1 MMSSL
6 APNAIGVANPPCQ
19 RNPRDLS
26 SYDYALDSRLIAQK
40 PTLPK
45 SAAKLLVYDRASDK
59 ITHTTFARLWDFI
72 PPKCLI
78 VLNDTQVI
86 RARIYGAKPSGAKIE
101 LLYHSKCNESGRFLV
116 QIRGKVRVGD
126 WVIFGGGVVAKV
138 VELCE
143 DGLRIVEFYE
153 SLGANL
159 SDFGD
164 LDSGKLD
171 SQYLDSFNFDSRH
184 FKMLDFPAL
193 MAFLEIHGHIPL
205 PPYIKRADSESD
217 SQDYQS
223 VFAKNIGSI
232 AAPTA
237 SLHFS
242 QNDMKAIAKRP
253 HCFISLHIGAGTFFG
268 VETHDITAHKMH
280 KESFFVSRDSANAIM
295 NASEILC
302 VGTTATRCVEYLA
315 QNLAQNVQNQ
325 TKSDSQIPRLWMNFR
340 GCAKRTTQIEHKVH
354 QGSELKHSTK
364 SRHKLNLG
372 DFGGECDIFINPLNP
387 PIKTSHILTNFHL
400 PKSTLIM
407 LVAGFIGIEKT
418 LEIYQI
424 AQDLEYKFYSY
435 GDGMLIL

>member
-1 MMSSL
+1 MSSF
-6 APNAIGVANPPCQ
+6 APNAMSAENAPLQ
-19 RNPRDLS
+19 KNPRDLS

-40 PTLPK
+40 PTHPK
-45 SAAKLLVYDRASDK
+45 SAAKLLVYDRANDK

-78 VLNDTQVI
+78 VLNDTKVI
-86 RARIYGAKPSGAKIE
+86 RARIYGVKPSGAKIE
-101 LLYHSKCNESGRFLV
+101 LLYHSKCDESGRFWV

-126 WVIFGGGVVAKV
+126 LVIFSGSVVAKV
-138 VELCE
+138 VELHE
-143 DGLRIVEFYE
+143 NGLRIVEFYE
-153 SLGANL
+153 SLRGGNL
-159 SDFGD
+159 CDLQNVDSSD
-164 LDSGKLD
+164 LDSHNLGQNVDSRELDSPNLD
-171 SQYLDSFNFDSRH
+171 SQILDSSD
-184 FKMLDFPAL
+184 FKKMDFVAL

-205 PPYIKRADSESD
+205 PPYIKRDDSESD

-237 SLHFS
+237 SLHLS
-242 QNDMKAIAKRP
+242 QSDMKTIAKRP
-253 HCFISLHIGAGTFFG
+253 HCFVSLHIGAGTFFG
-268 VETHDITAHKMH
+268 VETRDITAHKMH
-280 KESFFVSRDSANAIM
+280 KESFFIAGDSAKAIM

-315 QNLAQNVQNQ
+315 KNL
-325 TKSDSQIPRLWMNFR
+325 QISNGNFN
-340 GCAKRTTQIEHKVH
+340 GA
-354 QGSELKHSTK
+354 
-364 SRHKLNLG
+364 
-372 DFGGECDIFINPLNP
+372 CDIFINPLNP

-407 LVAGFIGIEKT
+407 LVAGFIGIEKV

>member
-6 APNAIGVANPPCQ
+6 VPNAIGVANAPCQ

-40 PTLPK
+40 PTFPK
-45 SAAKLLVYDRASDK
+45 SAAKLLVYDRERDK
-59 ITHTTFARLWDFI
+59 ITHTTFARLWDFV

-101 LLYHSKCNESGRFLV
+101 LLYHSKCDECGRFLV

-126 WVIFGGGVVAKV
+126 WVIFSGGVVAKV

-153 SLGANL
+153 SLRGGDLGDLQNL
-159 SDFGD
+159 DSRD
-164 LDSGKLD
+164 LDSSD
-171 SQYLDSFNFDSRH
+171 
-184 FKMLDFPAL
+184 FKKMDFPVL

-242 QNDMKAIAKRP
+242 QNDMKIIAKRP

-295 NASEILC
+295 NANEILC

-315 QNLAQNVQNQ
+315 KNLQNFG
-325 TKSDSQIPRLWMNFR
+325 R
-340 GCAKRTTQIEHKVH
+340 
-354 QGSELKHSTK
+354 
-364 SRHKLNLG
+364 

>member
-1 MMSSL
+1 MSNL
-6 APNAIGVANPPCQ
+6 APNAMSVAPHHKNPK
-19 RNPRDLS
+19 DLR

-45 SAAKLLVYDRASDK
+45 SAAKLLVYDRARDK
-59 ITHTTFARLWDFI
+59 ITHTTFARLWDFV

-78 VLNDTQVI
+78 VLNDSKVI

-101 LLYHSKCNESGRFLV
+101 LLYHSKCDESGRFLV

-126 WVIFGGGVVAKV
+126 WVIFSGGVVAKV
-138 VELCE
+138 VELRE

-153 SLGANL
+153 VIKDANL
-159 SDFGD
+159 GDSRD
-164 LDSGKLD
+164 LDLCDINSQNVDLRDLDLGK
-171 SQYLDSFNFDSRH
+171 FDSHH
-184 FKMLDFPAL
+184 FKKLDFPAL

-205 PPYIKRADSESD
+205 PPYIKRDDNESD
-217 SQDYQS
+217 SQHYQS
-223 VFAKNIGSI
+223 IFAKNLGSI

-237 SLHFS
+237 SLHLDTS
-242 QNDMKAIAKRP
+242 DMSEIAKRP
-253 HCFISLHIGAGTFFG
+253 HCFVSLHIGAGTFFG
-268 VETHDITAHKMH
+268 VETRDITAHKMH
-280 KESFFVSRDSANAIM
+280 KERFFISSDSANAIM

-302 VGTTATRCVEYLA
+302 VGTTATRCVEFLA
-315 QNLAQNVQNQ
+315 KNLQNFG
-325 TKSDSQIPRLWMNFR
+325 R
-340 GCAKRTTQIEHKVH
+340 
-354 QGSELKHSTK
+354 
-364 SRHKLNLG
+364 
-372 DFGGECDIFINPLNP
+372 DFEGECDIFINPLNP

-400 PKSTLIM
+400 PKSTLII

>member
-1 MMSSL
+1 MSMNNFAL
-6 APNAIGVANPPCQ
+6 NAIGVVNPPH
-19 RNPRDLS
+19 NPKDLR

-45 SAAKLLVYDRASDK
+45 SAAKLLVYDRANDK
-59 ITHTTFARLWDFI
+59 ITHTTFARLWDFV

-78 VLNDTQVI
+78 VLNDSKVI

-101 LLYHSKCNESGRFLV
+101 LLYHSKCDECGRFLV

-126 WVIFGGGVVAKV
+126 WVIFSGGVVAKV
-138 VELCE
+138 VELRK

-153 SLGANL
+153 SLSGENIDSINL
-159 SDFGD
+159 QNLD
-164 LDSGKLD
+164 LHTFKKLD
-171 SQYLDSFNFDSRH
+171 FS
-184 FKMLDFPAL
+184 AL

-205 PPYIKRADSESD
+205 PPYIKRNDNESD
-217 SQDYQS
+217 SQNYQS

-237 SLHFS
+237 SLHLS
-242 QNDMKAIAKRP
+242 KDDMNVIAKRP
-253 HCFISLHIGAGTFFG
+253 HCFVSLHIGAGTFFG
-268 VETHDITAHKMH
+268 VEAQDITAHKMH
-280 KESFFVSRDSANAIM
+280 KESFFISADSANAIM

-315 QNLAQNVQNQ
+315 KNLQK
-325 TKSDSQIPRLWMNFR
+325 TDKNF
-340 GCAKRTTQIEHKVH
+340 
-354 QGSELKHSTK
+354 S
-364 SRHKLNLG
+364 
-372 DFGGECDIFINPLNP
+372 GECDIFINPLNP

-418 LEIYQI
+418 LKIYQI
-424 AQDLEYKFYSY
+424 AQKLEYKFYSY

>member
-1 MMSSL
+1 MSSL
-6 APNAIGVANPPCQ
+6 APNAIGVANPL
-19 RNPRDLS
+19 RHKNPKDLS

-45 SAAKLLVYDRASDK
+45 SAAKLLVYDRARDK
-59 ITHTTFARLWDFI
+59 ITHTTFARLWDFV

-78 VLNDTQVI
+78 VLNDSKVI

-101 LLYHSKCNESGRFLV
+101 LLYHSKCDEAGRFLV

-126 WVIFGGGVVAKV
+126 WVIFSGGVVAKV
-138 VELCE
+138 VELRE

-153 SLGANL
+153 VINGVDLGRNL
-159 SDFGD
+159 DSRDLDLCDINSQNVDSRD
-164 LDSGKLD
+164 LDSPNLD
-171 SQYLDSFNFDSRH
+171 SYRLDSRH
-184 FKMLDFPAL
+184 FKKLDFPAL

-205 PPYIKRADSESD
+205 PPYIKRDDNESD
-217 SQDYQS
+217 SQHYQS
-223 VFAKNIGSI
+223 IFAKNLGSI

-237 SLHFS
+237 SLHLDTS
-242 QNDMKAIAKRP
+242 DMSEIAKRP
-253 HCFISLHIGAGTFFG
+253 HCFVSLHIGAGTFFG
-268 VETHDITAHKMH
+268 VETRDITAHKMH
-280 KESFFVSRDSANAIM
+280 KEIFFISSDSANAIM
-295 NASEILC
+295 NASDILC
-302 VGTTATRCVEYLA
+302 VGTTATRCVEFLA
-315 QNLAQNVQNQ
+315 KNLQFSN
-325 TKSDSQIPRLWMNFR
+325 
-340 GCAKRTTQIEHKVH
+340 
-354 QGSELKHSTK
+354 
-364 SRHKLNLG
+364 G
-372 DFGGECDIFINPLNP
+372 DFSGECDIFINPLNP

>member
-1 MMSSL
+1 MMSSF
-6 APNAIGVANPPCQ
+6 AINAMSGANPPLQ
-19 RNPRDLS
+19 KNPRDLS

-40 PTLPK
+40 PTSPK

-59 ITHTTFARLWDFI
+59 ITHTTFARLWDFV

-78 VLNDTQVI
+78 VLNDTRVI

-101 LLYHSKCNESGRFLV
+101 LLYHSKCDECGRFWV

-126 WVIFGGGVVAKV
+126 WVIFSGGVVAKV
-138 VELCE
+138 VELHE
-143 DGLRIVEFYE
+143 NGLRIVEFYK
-153 SLGANL
+153 SLRGGNL
-159 SDFGD
+159 GDLRD
-164 LDSGKLD
+164 LDSSDSGRNADSSELDLQILD
-171 SQYLDSFNFDSRH
+171 SLNF
-184 FKMLDFPAL
+184 KKLDFPAL

-217 SQDYQS
+217 SSDYQS
-223 VFAKNIGSI
+223 IFAKNIGSI

-242 QNDMKAIAKRP
+242 ENDMKIIAKRP

-268 VETHDITAHKMH
+268 VETRDITAHKMH
-280 KESFFVSRDSANAIM
+280 KESFFVPCDSANAIM

-315 QNLAQNVQNQ
+315 Q
-325 TKSDSQIPRLWMNFR
+325 
-340 GCAKRTTQIEHKVH
+340 
-354 QGSELKHSTK
+354 KHSTK

-407 LVAGFIGIEKT
+407 LVAGFIGIDKT

>member
-1 MMSSL
+1 MSSL
-6 APNAIGVANPPCQ
+6 APNVIGVANPPQ
-19 RNPRDLS
+19 HKNPKDLS

-45 SAAKLLVYDRASDK
+45 SAAKLLVYDRARDK
-59 ITHTTFARLWDFI
+59 ITHTTFARLWDFV

-78 VLNDTQVI
+78 VLNDSKVI

-101 LLYHSKCNESGRFLV
+101 LLYHSKCDESGRFLV
-116 QIRGKVRVGD
+116 QIRGKVKVGD
-126 WVIFGGGVVAKV
+126 LVIFSGGVVAKV
-138 VELCE
+138 VELRE

-153 SLGANL
+153 TLRDVDLGD
-159 SDFGD
+159 SGDFDSQNVDSSD
-164 LDSGKLD
+164 LDLP
-171 SQYLDSFNFDSRH
+171 NFDSRH
-184 FKMLDFPAL
+184 FKKLDFPAL

-205 PPYIKRADSESD
+205 PPYIKRDDNESD
-217 SQDYQS
+217 AQNYQS
-223 VFAKNIGSI
+223 IFAKNLGSI

-237 SLHFS
+237 SLHLDTS
-242 QNDMKAIAKRP
+242 DMSEIAKRP
-253 HCFISLHIGAGTFFG
+253 HCFVSLHIGAGTFFG
-268 VETHDITAHKMH
+268 VETRDITAHKMH

-315 QNLAQNVQNQ
+315 QNLAQNNARF
-325 TKSDSQIPRLWMNFR
+325 S
-340 GCAKRTTQIEHKVH
+340 
-354 QGSELKHSTK
+354 
-364 SRHKLNLG
+364 
-372 DFGGECDIFINPLNP
+372 GECDIFINPLNP

>member
-1 MMSSL
+1 MSSL

-45 SAAKLLVYDRASDK
+45 SATKLLVYDRASDK
-59 ITHTTFARLWDFI
+59 ITHTTFARLWDFV

-78 VLNDTQVI
+78 VLNDSKVI

-101 LLYHSKCNESGRFLV
+101 LLYHSKCDECGRFLV

-138 VELCE
+138 VELCA

-159 SDFGD
+159 GDFGD
-164 LDSGKLD
+164 LDSHDLGQNVDSRNLD
-171 SQYLDSFNFDSRH
+171 LSKFDSRN
-184 FKMLDFPAL
+184 FKKMDFPAL

-302 VGTTATRCVEYLA
+302 VGTTATRCVEFLA
-315 QNLAQNVQNQ
+315 KNLQF
-325 TKSDSQIPRLWMNFR
+325 SS
-340 GCAKRTTQIEHKVH
+340 
-354 QGSELKHSTK
+354 
-364 SRHKLNLG
+364 G
-372 DFGGECDIFINPLNP
+372 DFNGECDIFINPLNP

>member
-40 PTLPK
+40 PTFPK

-101 LLYHSKCNESGRFLV
+101 LLYHSKCDESGRFLV

-126 WVIFGGGVVAKV
+126 WVIFSGGVVAKV
-138 VELCE
+138 VELCA

-153 SLGANL
+153 SLRGGDLGDLQNL
-159 SDFGD
+159 DSRD
-164 LDSGKLD
+164 LDSSDLK
-171 SQYLDSFNFDSRH
+171 
-184 FKMLDFPAL
+184 KMDFPAL

-217 SQDYQS
+217 SNDYQS
-223 VFAKNIGSI
+223 IFAKNIGSI

-242 QNDMKAIAKRP
+242 QNDMKIISKRP

-280 KESFFVSRDSANAIM
+280 KESFFISRDSANAIM
-295 NASEILC
+295 NANEILC

-325 TKSDSQIPRLWMNFR
+325 TESDSQIPRLWMNFR

-364 SRHKLNLG
+364 SRHKLNLD
-372 DFGGECDIFINPLNP
+372 DFSGECDIFINPLNP

>member
-40 PTLPK
+40 LTFPK

-59 ITHTTFARLWDFI
+59 ITHTTFARLWDFV

-78 VLNDTQVI
+78 VLNDSKVI

-101 LLYHSKCNESGRFLV
+101 LLYHSKCDECGRFLV

-126 WVIFGGGVVAKV
+126 FVIFGGGVVAKV

-143 DGLRIVEFYE
+143 NGLRVVEFYE
-153 SLGANL
+153 SLRGGDLGDLQNL
-159 SDFGD
+159 DSRD
-164 LDSGKLD
+164 LDSSDLK
-171 SQYLDSFNFDSRH
+171 
-184 FKMLDFPAL
+184 KMDFPAL

-280 KESFFVSRDSANAIM
+280 KESFFISRDSANAIM

-315 QNLAQNVQNQ
+315 KNL
-325 TKSDSQIPRLWMNFR
+325 QISNGNF
-340 GCAKRTTQIEHKVH
+340 
-354 QGSELKHSTK
+354 S
-364 SRHKLNLG
+364 
-372 DFGGECDIFINPLNP
+372 GECDIFINPLNP